1 MWKPDG
7 TVRKAL
13 QHFNDSAHAH
23 ELTFSCRNHWPLL
36 NKDRSRQWVVEA
48 LDFARSRY
56 DMELWAYV
64 IMPEHVH
71 ALLYPR
77 HDAYDMA
84 KVLQSIKQSVARKAT
99 NYLRGK
105 DPAWLERLRVSRANG
120 RVEYRFWEQGGGY
133 DRNIFTAKAACASIR
148 YLHDNP
154 VRRGLVDVATD
165 WRWSSARSYAGLDGV
180 VLQMDHAPSV

>member
-23 ELTFSCRNHWPLL
+23 ELAFSCRHRWPLL

-64 IMPEHVH
+64 IMAEHVH
-71 ALLYPR
+71 ALLYPGAMR
-77 HDAYDMA
+77 
-84 KVLQSIKQSVARKAT
+84 T
-99 NYLRGK
+99 TWRGCFN
-105 DPAWLERLRVSRANG
+105 RSTSR
-120 RVEYRFWEQGGGY
+120 
-133 DRNIFTAKAACASIR
+133 S
-148 YLHDNP
+148 L
-154 VRRGLVDVATD
+154 
-165 WRWSSARSYAGLDGV
+165 AGLRITFGGKTRGGWSD
-180 VLQMDHAPSV
+180 